1 MGLRSLT
8 LTARIFLLFRRI
20 FFFSVVANYHRE
32 SCLFNVVLFSLLT
45 GSKSFNSPKGHAH
58 HDDGV
63 CDMTIFSQFGT
74 RWLFGE
80 VPVGAILSIRTK
92 SCLLISLVDWW
103 FIFLFLK
110 KWVACM
116 VPSNCSFIYMSGFHP
131 WNKLIWTHSVAGKD
145 RRR

>member
-63 CDMTIFSQFGT
+63 CDMNILSQFGT
-74 RWLFGE
+74 R
-80 VPVGAILSIRTK
+80 
-92 SCLLISLVDWW
+92 
-103 FIFLFLK
+103 
-110 KWVACM
+110 
-116 VPSNCSFIYMSGFHP
+116 
-131 WNKLIWTHSVAGKD
+131 
-145 RRR
+145 